1 MTEKVFIFTFSV
13 KGVSD
18 QQAAELLGQIAEWAA
33 MHNASLNANFVQRVV
48 PDTVVAA
55 YFLDP

>member
-1 MTEKVFIFTFSV
+1 MTEKVFTFTFSV
-13 KGVSD
+13 SNIS
-18 QQAAELLGQIAEWAA
+18 QEQAAELLGQIAEWAA
-33 MHNASLNANFVQRVV
+33 MHNASLNANFVPRDV

>member
-18 QQAAELLGQIAEWAA
+18 QQAAELLGQIAEWAS
-33 MHNASLNANFVQRVV
+33 MNNAWLSAGF
-48 PDTVVAA
+48 TEGTAEIVAKA
-55 YFLDP
+55 KVLSA

>member
-13 KGVSD
+13 KDVSD

-33 MHNASLNANFVQRVV
+33 MNNAWLSAGFAEG
-48 PDTVVAA
+48 TTEIVAKTKVLSA
-55 YFLDP
+55 